1 MLSVVAEE
9 SENTMPQKN
18 KKAALGVA
26 DRKAASVKA
35 QIQHI
40 TREGKKQPSNDNKKV
55 GNTFER
61 DLCLS
66 LSGYGF
72 WAHNLAQNSQGQPF
86 DVLAAKDGKPY
97 PIDCKVCEKNIFKM
111 ERIEENQALA
121 MMLWRETGNGEGWF
135 ALKLNNG
142 EVFFLTF
149 SLLEELSLTKHAL
162 SESEIRRY
170 GVTLGK
176 WVSQCES

>member
-1 MLSVVAEE
+1 M
-9 SENTMPQKN
+9 
-18 KKAALGVA
+18 
-26 DRKAASVKA
+26 
-35 QIQHI
+35 
-40 TREGKKQPSNDNKKV
+40 QPSNDNKKV

-111 ERIEENQALA
+111 ERVEENQALA

-135 ALKLNNG
+135 ALKMSNAA
-142 EVFFLTF
+142 VYFIPF
-149 SLLEELSLTKHAL
+149 SKLESLGYLKTVLSA
-162 SESEIRRY
+162 SEIREY
-170 GVTLGK
+170 GIPLRE
-176 WVSQCES
+176 WVEQCE